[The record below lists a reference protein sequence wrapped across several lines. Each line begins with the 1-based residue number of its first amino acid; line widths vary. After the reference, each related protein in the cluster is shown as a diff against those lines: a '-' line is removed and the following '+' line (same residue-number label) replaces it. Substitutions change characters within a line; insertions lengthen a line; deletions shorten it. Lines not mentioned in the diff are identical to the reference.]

1 MLKKII
7 ILLIIISIIFFVG
20 IYLYL
25 YYKSNVIKSIKEYN
39 DINVVFIIKNDSNKE
54 NIKFKLFIIKY
65 SLLDKYIKIFFI
77 DENITILQKIIKS
90 KTLNE
95 MILAV
100 KEDKQIDFTKSEIEK
115 ILDNKLKIDYYV
127 LLDTKNLKTIIEIF
141 SKEKD
146 IEKNLMLM
154 DNCLN
159 ENTDRIKALSSSMKL
174 INYIKTNIN
183 IFSYIKFIKNLK
195 NNNIFLKTN
204 FSLKDIFFLYR
215 YLNGGRTI
223 RYADIPTLHKRNR
236 TEVDEDNKG
245 KFINFLN
252 NNNEQNNKLKIQI
265 FNATNKS
272 RLALKA
278 VDKLRENN
286 FDVIE
291 WKNSKHKCD
300 LTIIFDLVDNYE
312 QMKKIKNVL
321 GCGEIIFVSNNLL
334 LIDTTIFL
342 GQDCKIYDKLDR
354 YRYDS

>member
-321 GCGEIIFVSNNLL
+321 GCGEIIFVPNNLL

>member
-1 MLKKII
+1 MVKKII
-7 ILLIIISIIFFVG
+7 ILLIIVSTVVFIG

-25 YYKSNVIKSIKEYN
+25 YSKSNVIKSIKQYN
-39 DINVVFIIKNDSNKE
+39 DINVLFIIKNNSNKE

-65 SLLDKYIKIFFI
+65 SLLDKYIKMFFI

-127 LLDTKNLKTIIEIF
+127 LLDTKNLKTIIELF
-141 SKEKD
+141 SKEED
-146 IEKNLMLM
+146 IEKNLMLV

-159 ENTDRIKALSSSMKL
+159 ENAGRIKILSSSMKL

-183 IFSYIKFIKNLK
+183 IISYIKFIKNLK
-195 NNNIFLKTN
+195 NNIIFLKTN

-215 YLNGGRTI
+215 YLNSGKII
-223 RYADIPTLHKRNR
+223 RYADIPTLHKIKRI
-236 TEVDEDNKG
+236 EIDEDNKR
-245 KFINFLN
+245 KLISFLN
-252 NNNEQNNKLKIQI
+252 NNDIESNQLKIRI

-291 WKNSKHKCD
+291 WNNSKHKYD
-300 LTIIFDLVDNYE
+300 LTIIFDSVDNYE
-312 QMKKIKNVL
+312 QMKKIKKVL
-321 GCGEIIFVSNNLL
+321 GCGEIIFVPNNLL
-334 LIDTTIFL
+334 LTDTTIFL

-354 YRYDS
+354 YKYDN

>member
-312 QMKKIKNVL
+312 QMKKIKKVL
-321 GCGEIIFVSNNLL
+321 GCGEIIFVPNNLL

>member
-127 LLDTKNLKTIIEIF
+127 LLDTKNLKTIIELF
-141 SKEKD
+141 SKEED

-312 QMKKIKNVL
+312 QMKKIKKVL
-321 GCGEIIFVSNNLL
+321 GCGEIIFVPNNLL